1 MADFNKYGDLPPM
14 SAGKAAKEILTQTNP
29 KLNIQ
34 RYAKKFIKAQN
45 TTDHDYFRRYSRLT
59 YADVPLAEGENPD
72 GQKPST
78 SDVNLNMKEFGD
90 YIRLSSKIFDMDA
103 NNVPANIIEL
113 LSEQAPGSIERFD
126 FAALK
131 EATNVRYSGSAD
143 NITAG
148 HTDAVVDVVDDSLF
162 EEVVALLE
170 SDDAEK
176 FTKIQTASANFGTQ
190 AITAAYIGLLHNN
203 LKPDLRACSSWV
215 DVKDY
220 GAGPADSISEN
231 EIGSVN
237 EIRFATSNHYLPT
250 LSSGG
255 AVDSDVIRSTDT
267 TNADVYPI
275 VVLAKN
281 AIGCAML
288 KGRDSMN
295 VFLIK
300 PKPGASD
307 ALGRRGHAGWLCIH
321 DIVILNQNRMCLVW
335 AAASKRRA

>member
-34 RYAKKFIKAQN
+34 RYAKKFMKAQN

-90 YIRLSSKIFDMDA
+90 FIRLSSKIFDMDA
-103 NNVPANIIEL
+103 NDVPANIIEL

-131 EATNVRYSGSAD
+131 EATNIRYSGAVSAVGD
-143 NITAG
+143 
-148 HTDAVVDVVDDSLF
+148 VVDVVDDSLF

-170 SDDAEK
+170 SDDAKK
-176 FTKIQTASANFGTQ
+176 FTKIQTATPNFGTQ
-190 AITAAYIGLLHNN
+190 AITAAYIGLVHND
-203 LKPDLRACSSWV
+203 LKPDLRACSSWAN
-215 DVKDY
+215 VKDY
-220 GAGPADSISEN
+220 GAGPADSISDN

-237 EIRFATSNHYLPT
+237 EIRFVTSNHYLPT
-250 LSSGG
+250 ADLGG
-255 AVDSDVIRSTDT
+255 AVDSDVIRSTSGTD
-267 TNADVYPI
+267 ADVYPI
-275 VVLAKN
+275 VVLAKD

-321 DIVILNQNRMCLVW
+321 DIVILNQNWMCLVW